1 MTRLALTHNKYRSR
15 GLRNKLS
22 NCFYDIFTR
31 AITEAVRW
39 VLLLEES
46 LLFWSLAID
55 EHGHENL
62 RGSGHRSVIPY
73 VHMRTE
79 LYYSIMSCLCEPEP
93 YLSFRPT
100 HVKWR
105 IPEPFITQGRTVIM
119 SPDAR

>member
-22 NCFYDIFTR
+22 NWFYDIFTR
-31 AITEAVRW
+31 AVTEAVHW
-39 VLLLEES
+39 VLLLEEPLVFLS
-46 LLFWSLAID
+46 LVID
-55 EHGHENL
+55 EHGRHENL
-62 RGSGHRSVIPY
+62 RDSGRRSVIPY

-93 YLSFRPT
+93 YLSFRST

-105 IPEPFITQGRTVIM
+105 IPEPFITQGRTIIM
-119 SPDAR
+119 SPDA